1 MNMKITLYIAPTLDG
16 YIAGPNGEI
25 DWLSVLEQP
34 GEDYGYAQFYDSV
47 DALVMGRKTYELAAS
62 VADWPYPSKPSFV
75 FTRQTLTTSHEAI
88 TSVSEPVETV
98 MDNLRTQGFQH
109 VWLVGGGELIRSFLD
124 QGLIDEHI
132 ISFLPIILGAGIPLF
147 PPPSAERKL
156 KLISSKSYAS
166 GLIQAHYKSIATE

>member
-1 MNMKITLYIAPTLDG
+1 
-16 YIAGPNGEI
+16 
-25 DWLSVLEQP
+25 
-34 GEDYGYAQFYDSV
+34 
-47 DALVMGRKTYELAAS
+47 MGHKTYELAANL
-62 VADWPYPSKPSFV
+62 ADWPYPSKPSFV

-124 QGLIDEHI
+124 QDLIDGPI
-132 ISFLPIILGAGIPLF
+132 ISFIPIILGTGIPLF
-147 PPPSAERKL
+147 PAPSAERKL